1 MKNKVVGIM
10 LLIIAVV
17 WAVWSVFTGAA
28 GLAKSGSE
36 PLAASSQKGTVCET
50 TIIFAK
56 EMYNVDH
63 KLNFILPI
71 GTERYYF
78 AMSADSTSP
87 MLIKASREWFDKN
100 FGDDGIA
107 KQPVTVKGE
116 IQKFNPKNYAKLSEL
131 NRDLQQIDKSISVSQ
146 SLYMNSMYKTHYF
159 MRLAMGILSL
169 SAGAAVL
176 ILMKLFRS
184 GNLSGGAAKFLVIWM
199 IIAVLGAVALGLGSN
214 VV

>member
-17 WAVWSVFTGAA
+17 WAVWSVITGVT

-36 PLAASSQKGTVCET
+36 PLTASSQKGTICET
-50 TIIFAK
+50 KVIFAT
-56 EMYNVDH
+56 EMYTVEH
-63 KLNFILPI
+63 KMNLILPI

-78 AMSADSTSP
+78 AMSEDSASP
-87 MLIKASREWFDKN
+87 MLIKARREWFDSN

-116 IQKFNPKNYAKLSEL
+116 IRKFDSRHYAKLSEL
-131 NRDLQQIDKSISVSQ
+131 NRKLKQIDKTVSVSQ
-146 SLYMNSMYKTHYF
+146 SVYMNSMYKTHYF
-159 MRLAMGILSL
+159 MRLVMGVLSL
-169 SAGAAVL
+169 SVGAAVL

-199 IIAVLGAVALGLGSN
+199 IVAVLGTIALGLGSRT
-214 VV
+214 V

>member
-1 MKNKVVGIM
+1 MKKLLSVVFV
-10 LLIIAVV
+10 IAAAV
-17 WAVWSVFTGAA
+17 WAVWSVFTGVT

-36 PLAASSQKGTVCET
+36 QLSASSQKGTVCET
-50 TIIFAK
+50 RVIFAK
-56 EMYNVDH
+56 EMYTVDH
-63 KLNFILPI
+63 KLNLILPI

-78 AMSADSTSP
+78 VMSEESTAP
-87 MLIKASREWFDKN
+87 MLIKASREWYDKN

-131 NRDLQQIDKSISVSQ
+131 NRKLREIDKSISVSQ
-146 SLYMNSMYKTHYF
+146 SVYMNSMYKTHYF
-159 MRLAMGILSL
+159 MRLAMGVLSL
-169 SAGAAVL
+169 SVGVAVL

-199 IIAVLGAVALGLGSN
+199 IAAVLGAVALGLGLS